1 MSFKEEVIEM
11 KITNF
16 ISKKSIALGVHP
28 TTKLEAI
35 DMLVDLLMT
44 AGAVRE
50 REVVRRDVLAREAQ
64 GSTGLSDGLA
74 TPHAQNAAV
83 KKAFISLITVPEG
96 VNFDSIDGKPA
107 RLLVLL
113 AAPLKA
119 GDTAMTEMGR
129 LAVLLM
135 NEDFRESLIRAK
147 TPEEVIKI
155 IDAKEAERNKSEKS
169 EQQISAGT
177 KIVAVTAC
185 PTGISSSFMA
195 REALKNA
202 AEKLGLHI
210 RVEVYGAAGVYHA
223 LSDEEIKNADAVIIA
238 ASKKVPL
245 SRFDGKPML
254 STSVGTGIRK
264 PEQLFERLKAGQAQV
279 FHATEDDEPLSS
291 KLFKKIKSIFS

>member
-1 MSFKEEVIEM
+1 M

-28 TTKLEAI
+28 TSKLEAI
-35 DMLVDLLMT
+35 DMLIDLLMT

-74 TPHAQNAAV
+74 TPHAQNAAI

-147 TPEEVIKI
+147 NPEEVIKI
-155 IDAKEAERNKSEKS
+155 IDAKETERSKSEKN
-169 EQQISAGT
+169 EQKISAGT

-202 AEKLGLHI
+202 AEKLGLQI

-223 LSDEEIKNADAVIIA
+223 LSEEEIKNADAVIIA

-245 SRFDGKPML
+245 ARFDGKPML